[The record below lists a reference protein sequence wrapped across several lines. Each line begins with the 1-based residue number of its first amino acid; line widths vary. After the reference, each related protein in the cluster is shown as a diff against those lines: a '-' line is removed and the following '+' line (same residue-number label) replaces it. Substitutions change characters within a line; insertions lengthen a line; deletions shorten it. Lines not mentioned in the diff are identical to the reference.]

1 MIFLC
6 FVINTSSTTSKF
18 DYSSVKLG
26 SILTTIAEKLSS
38 CFYEILSKTFYMT
51 SMYQIHQDSGS
62 IVQILGSS
70 TYITI
75 MTILI
80 TNLLIEIKLLTCFTE
95 CVAKF
100 AILKLVN
107 HKIYFQRP
115 MTIRFN

>member
-1 MIFLC
+1 
-6 FVINTSSTTSKF
+6 
-18 DYSSVKLG
+18 
-26 SILTTIAEKLSS
+26 
-38 CFYEILSKTFYMT
+38 
-51 SMYQIHQDSGS
+51 MYQIHQGSGP

-75 MTILI
+75 VTILI
-80 TNLLIEIKLLTCFTE
+80 TDLLIEIKLLPCFTK

-107 HKIYFQRP
+107 HKVYFQRP